1 MGRKNLLQGLMDGA
15 DGPAAGAAGDTGKDK
30 GAGGEARA
38 ETTRPRYSGGAI
50 GAVSQSI
57 AELKSRALL
66 ELDPFVIESAGV
78 QDRLDDEDADH
89 DALVASIRD
98 YGQQVPV
105 LVRPHPKTEGRYQVV
120 YGRRRVKALRDL
132 GQPVRALVRQL
143 DDREL
148 MLAQGQENNARKD
161 LSFIEKASFARQ
173 MRDMG
178 YGRVVIC
185 AALHVDKTVIS
196 RMFSSR
202 MFSIIDRLEPE
213 LIEVIGSAPSV
224 GRDRWLALADLI
236 EATNTDMG
244 DAQALVNLLAG
255 TESSD
260 RRFEAL
266 SKALSRPEP
275 SAQTAQSGQ
284 SEHPALSDPA
294 SGSASRSGRLR
305 VLSTQGDDLGHVVR
319 KRNATVVTLAGKAA
333 EGFDDWLVENLSRL
347 HQDWKSGR

>member
-15 DGPAAGAAGDTGKDK
+15 DAADDTAKDK
-30 GAGGEARA
+30 GTGGEARA

-105 LVRPHPKTEGRYQVV
+105 LVRPHPETEGRYQVV

-196 RMFSSR
+196 RMFS
-202 MFSIIDRLEPE
+202 IIDRLEPD
-213 LIEVIGSAPSV
+213 LIQVIGSAPSV

-266 SKALSRPEP
+266 SKTLSRPEP
-275 SAQTAQSGQ
+275 SARIAPSGPT
-284 SEHPALSDPA
+284 EHPALSDPA

-319 KRNATVVTLAGKAA
+319 KRNATVVTLAGTAA